1 MIRLSAFD
9 DKYYPEKTVLDLFVY
24 FFVCLVGFYFLCK
37 HLIRANAF
45 NFQLDFLHFQFSLEI
60 RDEC

>member
-9 DKYYPEKTVLDLFVY
+9 DKNYPEKTVTRSFCLF
-24 FFVCLVGFYFLCK
+24 FCLFGCFYFLCK

-45 NFQLDFLHFQFSLEI
+45 NFQLDFLQFQFSLEI

>member
-9 DKYYPEKTVLDLFVY
+9 DKYYPEKTVTWSFCL

-37 HLIRANAF
+37 HSTRANAS
-45 NFQLDFLHFQFSLEI
+45 NFQLDFLQFQFSLEI